1 MQIDS
6 KRIHSGRVINL
17 DIDTVRFPD
26 GSTGELEII
35 RHPGAAAVVPFAS
48 DPRGPDP
55 TVLLIQQYRYAANG
69 SLIEVPAGRL
79 NPGEDPEVC
88 ARREL
93 LEEVGVTAGRLER
106 LTTIWTTPGFT
117 DERIHLFWASELK
130 ADKHAREPRVHR
142 SSPQAVVRGAANGAK
157 RRNIRR
163 QDGTEPFLRG
173 WFHPGALALSSFGS
187 RSNVELCRPQA
198 RTIFPFRIPLPLAT
212 DCHISG

>member
-1 MQIDS
+1 MQIDT

-117 DERIHLFWASELK
+117 DERIHLFWATDLT
-130 ADKHAREPRVHR
+130 ADRPAREPDEFIEVTPKPLSEVLKLIR
-142 SSPQAVVRGAANGAK
+142 SGVISDAK
-157 RRNIRR
+157 
-163 QDGTEPFLRG
+163 T
-173 WFHPGALALSSFGS
+173 ALAVLFVAGFIL
-187 RSNVELCRPQA
+187 E
-198 RTIFPFRIPLPLAT
+198 
-212 DCHISG
+212 H